1 MSTPPE
7 TLTLDSTSI
16 YTAALNSISS
26 QIPAPSLPLP
36 TLPSTI
42 PQPKLIPKT
51 RFIVDGFKHAG
62 DFSISYFLSHFHS
75 DHYTGL
81 SPNWTRGVIY
91 CSSITAR
98 LLVEVL
104 QVPAPFV
111 VSLPLSKQVLID
123 GCEVFLVDANHCP
136 GAVQFLFKIPVHSCN
151 GKFER
156 YVHTGD
162 FRYCDSM
169 KLDHTLNAFVGA
181 DAVFLDTTYCN
192 PKYVFPSQEEAIDY
206 IVGVIESS
214 GVENEGSVKSV
225 LFLVATYVI
234 GKEKILMEIAR
245 RCQRKIHVENRKM
258 LVLRILGHGDGV
270 FTEDESE
277 TDIHVVGWNVL
288 GETWPFFRPNFVR
301 IQEIMTEKG
310 YSKVVGFVPTG
321 WSYEVKRNKFPVR
334 KKDSFEIHL
343 VPYSEHSNY
352 DELREYVKFLK
363 PKCVIPTVGIDVE
376 KLDSKHA
383 NAMRKHFAGLVDEMA
398 IKQDFLMGFHRVIQG
413 VDENIVKKPACDIGI
428 SEIQNE
434 PILSD
439 LKGSKDGNLE
449 NIEESFPQNESKLQ
463 GLEDIDEDA
472 MEESIKELQD
482 FLPSWVNRSQM
493 MDLLRISERN
503 LVDAV
508 SHFYE
513 HETEFHEQVVTSES
527 CASISQEICK
537 NEFSLP
543 FKLTQ
548 SESSL
553 SQPLPLK
560 SLKRN
565 DIVSLSKSPSQNYKS
580 SSRKKSA
587 TSGISPVPPDS
598 KSENDGAAIE
608 YCHNDKNAALNAITE
623 PYKDEID
630 EFIRIVNGN
639 ESLQSHAASILQ
651 KTKGDINR
659 ALDVYFNHANEATEV
674 KQDIHDDSSKGV
686 KSQCVQNVVSSQ
698 DSKSSKKWGAEVH
711 MVLNGPSMEN
721 IAENYVSL
729 PPEKY
734 SPLEHGWYPVMN
746 MLAGGVD
753 SMRLTYILHGLLNW
767 FEEEKGKVKATSM
780 LCNMFRSLLALSP
793 EDVLPAM
800 YLCTNKIAPDHEN
813 IVSLIPC
820 FGYLL
825 ELNIGGSIVIAALEE
840 ACGAKKAK
848 IQDLYK
854 NLGDLDSLAFFSYVK
869 AVLSLYFVVC
879 FVFPLLNITLVPL
892 TICRPVYDFV
902 QTGSGSTIRKK
913 SLVLSLLRSCREKEM
928 KFIVRTLVRNLR
940 IGAMMRTELFCLHLL
955 KQLQSILLLDLL
967 VPSLME
973 KGTEFSSMIL
983 SMVPGIPIKP
993 MLAKITNG
1001 ASQVLNRFQNKAF
1014 TCEYKYDGQRAQIHS
1029 LADGSVRIFSR
1040 NGDETTRRFPDV
1052 VDIIKESCNLTGQT
1066 FILDAEVVA
1075 IDRKN
1080 DSKLMSFQE
1089 LSSRE
1094 RGSKDSLIT
1103 LDKIKVDICIFVF
1116 DIMFANGAHFSMVFL
1131 LSSCPVRTVYV
1142 MLKEILKPGEFLF
1155 VADLKDLFGE
1165 GKGGYLE
1172 YAREMT
1178 VEADDSS
1185 TDNEATLT
1193 RINCFLNDALQS
1205 SCEGIMVKSLDVD
1218 AGYTPSKCSDAWLK
1232 VKKDYVEGLS
1242 DSLDLVPIG
1251 AWYGNGRK
1259 AGWYSP
1265 FLMACYNPDTEEYQ
1279 SVCRAMSGFSDAFY
1293 KEMKDF
1299 FSGDKILGQK
1309 PPYYQTAEVPDVWFS
1324 PELVWEIRGAEFTV
1338 SPVHHAAMGLVH
1350 PSRGISVRFPRFIR
1364 SIADRNPEECSIAA
1378 DIAEMFSSQTQKM
1391 DVSNEPK

>member
-1 MSTPPE
+1 M
-7 TLTLDSTSI
+7 
-16 YTAALNSISS
+16 
-26 QIPAPSLPLP
+26 
-36 TLPSTI
+36 
-42 PQPKLIPKT
+42 
-51 RFIVDGFKHAG
+51 
-62 DFSISYFLSHFHS
+62 
-75 DHYTGL
+75 
-81 SPNWTRGVIY
+81 
-91 CSSITAR
+91 
-98 LLVEVL
+98 
-104 QVPAPFV
+104 

-214 GVENEGSVKSV
+214 GVENEGSFKSV

-428 SEIQNE
+428 SQIQNE
-434 PILSD
+434 PVLSD

-463 GLEDIDEDA
+463 GLEHIDEDA

-548 SESSL
+548 GESSL
-553 SQPLPLK
+553 SEPWPLK

-565 DIVSLSKSPSQNYKS
+565 DTVSLSKSPSQNYKS

-587 TSGISPVPPDS
+587 TSGISPGKKKRNTETKSSKRAKLNSKMDSSGSKQCTITKFFSKTVPPDS

-686 KSQCVQNVVSSQ
+686 KSQCVQKVISSQ

-746 MLAGGVD
+746 MVTNCNPLFMFPASILMNLLYHKSVFPLLFPQLAGGVD
-753 SMRLTYILHGLLNW
+753 SMRLTYILHRLLNW
-767 FEEEKGKVKATSM
+767 
-780 LCNMFRSLLALSP
+780 L
-793 EDVLPAM
+793 
-800 YLCTNKIAPDHEN
+800 
-813 IVSLIPC
+813 
-820 FGYLL
+820 
-825 ELNIGGSIVIAALEE
+825 
-840 ACGAKKAK
+840 
-848 IQDLYK
+848 
-854 NLGDLDSLAFFSYVK
+854 
-869 AVLSLYFVVC
+869 
-879 FVFPLLNITLVPL
+879 
-892 TICRPVYDFV
+892 
-902 QTGSGSTIRKK
+902 RKK
-913 SLVLSLLRSCREKEM
+913 
-928 KFIVRTLVRNLR
+928 
-940 IGAMMRTELFCLHLL
+940 
-955 KQLQSILLLDLL
+955 
-967 VPSLME
+967 
-973 KGTEFSSMIL
+973 
-983 SMVPGIPIKP
+983 
-993 MLAKITNG
+993 
-1001 ASQVLNRFQNKAF
+1001 
-1014 TCEYKYDGQRAQIHS
+1014 
-1029 LADGSVRIFSR
+1029 
-1040 NGDETTRRFPDV
+1040 
-1052 VDIIKESCNLTGQT
+1052 
-1066 FILDAEVVA
+1066 
-1075 IDRKN
+1075 
-1080 DSKLMSFQE
+1080 
-1089 LSSRE
+1089 RE
-1094 RGSKDSLIT
+1094 R
-1103 LDKIKVDICIFVF
+1103 
-1116 DIMFANGAHFSMVFL
+1116 
-1131 LSSCPVRTVYV
+1131 
-1142 MLKEILKPGEFLF
+1142 
-1155 VADLKDLFGE
+1155 
-1165 GKGGYLE
+1165 
-1172 YAREMT
+1172 
-1178 VEADDSS
+1178 
-1185 TDNEATLT
+1185 
-1193 RINCFLNDALQS
+1193 
-1205 SCEGIMVKSLDVD
+1205 
-1218 AGYTPSKCSDAWLK
+1218 
-1232 VKKDYVEGLS
+1232 
-1242 DSLDLVPIG
+1242 
-1251 AWYGNGRK
+1251 
-1259 AGWYSP
+1259 
-1265 FLMACYNPDTEEYQ
+1265 
-1279 SVCRAMSGFSDAFY
+1279 
-1293 KEMKDF
+1293 
-1299 FSGDKILGQK
+1299 
-1309 PPYYQTAEVPDVWFS
+1309 
-1324 PELVWEIRGAEFTV
+1324 
-1338 SPVHHAAMGLVH
+1338 
-1350 PSRGISVRFPRFIR
+1350 
-1364 SIADRNPEECSIAA
+1364 
-1378 DIAEMFSSQTQKM
+1378 
-1391 DVSNEPK
+1391 